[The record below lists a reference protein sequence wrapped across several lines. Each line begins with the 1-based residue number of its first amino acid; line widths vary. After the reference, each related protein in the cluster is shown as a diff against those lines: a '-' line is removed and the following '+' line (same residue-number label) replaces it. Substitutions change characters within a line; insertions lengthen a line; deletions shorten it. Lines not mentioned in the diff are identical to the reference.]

1 MNQPTYQTVPVTCP
15 NCQNQFVTPVLTIID
30 TAQNPDAK
38 SLFLSGQVNVAICPQ
53 CGQGGM
59 LSTPIV
65 YHDPKNELFFTFVPT
80 ELGLADQD
88 QQRLVGELTNRVIS
102 SLPAEERK
110 GYLLRPR
117 SFLRLEAMIEAILEA
132 DGITPEMLEAQRA
145 KSALLDRLIRAT
157 DDETRRIIAQENDEQ
172 IDYEFFQLLTLNMEL
187 AQSQG
192 QAEVARQLAALRQN
206 LLQWTTEG
214 KEVASREAAIR
225 ELGTGITREELLEK
239 LIDAARAGEKTKV
252 ETMVAVARP
261 AIDYSFYQQLATRI
275 EAAEKAQEPDEVAML
290 RELREDLLD
299 LTAQIDAEIQEA
311 TEEAAELLQ
320 QIADSQDP
328 RQAVL
333 DHLDQIDDL
342 FMSVLS
348 ANIQAA
354 EQAGNAQA
362 VERLQEIGNV
372 VLTLIQESQPP
383 ELRLINDLLN
393 AEYPEGTQALL
404 EENRDLITPEFV
416 ELLSLAGE
424 QLTENNRQETAQR
437 LAQIQSQAAAM
448 AQ

>member
-239 LIDAARAGEKTKV
+239 LIDAARAGEMTKV

>member
-1 MNQPTYQTVPVTCP
+1 
-15 NCQNQFVTPVLTIID
+15 VTPVLTIID

-38 SLFLSGQVNVAICPQ
+38 SLFLSGQVNVAVCPQ

-261 AIDYSFYQQLATRI
+261 AIDYSLYQQLATRI
-275 EAAEKAQEPDEVAML
+275 EAAEKAQDPDEVAML

-362 VERLQEIGNV
+362 AERLQEIGNV

-416 ELLSLAGE
+416 EILSLAGE